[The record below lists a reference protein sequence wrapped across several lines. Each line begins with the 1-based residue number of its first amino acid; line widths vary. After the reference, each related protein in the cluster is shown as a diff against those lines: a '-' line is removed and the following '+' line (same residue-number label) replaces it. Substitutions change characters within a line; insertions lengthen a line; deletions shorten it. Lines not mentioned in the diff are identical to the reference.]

1 MAKKRKKLTKKQIS
15 FILSVM
21 LVGVGGLYVFLSDV
35 IDAFQDSPP
44 QIVDSQTQ
52 EALGQGAEAF
62 GDAINTFGE
71 TLGAG
76 DSHSNGSSFET
87 NISNLDRAEDTGT
100 VIRVVDGDTFCVDIE
115 SVKGDEEKGT
125 KIRIIG
131 VDTPESVAPS
141 TYYKDNTKEGA
152 TVKDIV
158 KSEIKEGDTL
168 LIEYDV
174 QKNDKYGRT
183 LAYLYFPDGT
193 MVEEWLL
200 NNGYANVATY
210 PPNVKYADHFQE
222 LAHKAAVNKIGLWN
236 GFFEE
241 TTTESPK

>member
-1 MAKKRKKLTKKQIS
+1 MAKKRKLTKKEIS
-15 FILSVM
+15 FAMSV
-21 LVGVGGLYVFLSDV
+21 LIVAVSGAYVFLSDV
-35 IDAFQDSPP
+35 ISHWKEDPP
-44 QIVDSQTQ
+44 QIISSESQ
-52 EALGQGAEAF
+52 EAF
-62 GDAINTFGE
+62 GHSAE
-71 TLGAG
+71 VLGDTITVFEESLG
-76 DSHSNGSSFET
+76 GGNHGGSGSLEGTIDSLSK
-87 NISNLDRAEDTGT
+87 AEDSGT
-100 VIRVVDGDTFCVDIE
+100 VIRVVDGDTFCIDLE

-141 TYYKDNTKEGA
+141 TYYKENTEEGA

-158 KSEIKEGDTL
+158 KNEIKEGDTL

-183 LAYLYFPDGT
+183 LAYLYFTDGT
-193 MVEEWLL
+193 MVEDWLL
-200 NNGYANVATY
+200 NKGYANVATY

-222 LAHKAAVNKIGLWN
+222 LAHQAATNKIGLWN

-241 TTTESPK
+241 TTTENSK